1 MTLQERML
9 APLESGKAR
18 TLAKAYAMAN
28 GK

>member
-9 APLESGKAR
+9 ALLESGKAR
-18 TLAKAYAMAN
+18 TLAEAYAMAD